1 MREAIFHLERT
12 EGGSIQTQLRHM
24 LVDAILSGQ
33 LEAGK
38 AVPSCR
44 KLAQQLKVSRN
55 TVVMAYQGLVDDGF
69 LVARERSGY
78 YVDPDITV
86 DRLSGLD
93 EENEAEEKVSYDWES
108 RLNFKP
114 GRRKHKKHFKDWR
127 EQPYPFVAGQM
138 DYTLFPLASWREC
151 SRQAMGRKIM
161 EDVSF
166 DAYDEDDPE
175 LLDQIRTRL
184 LPRRGINAKSS
195 QILVTMGVQNALYLI
210 GALMIS
216 EKDTV
221 GLEEPGYQDSYML
234 CTKSGAKIKS
244 LPLDENGVIV
254 DEKLNGCDYV
264 YVTPSHNSPTTVT
277 LSMARRKALL
287 EKASEEDFLI
297 LEDDYEPETNFIGN
311 PTPAL
316 KSLDKEGRVI
326 YMGSLSKSVFPA
338 LRMGYIVAPEP
349 LIRELRALRR
359 LMYRHPPSNN
369 QRTAA
374 LFLGQGHYDSFI
386 ARLKRIYKERWE
398 IMREALDRYLP
409 GASVAPTFGGTC
421 FWVKAPESL
430 DSSDL
435 AESLR
440 EDGVLIEPCEDFFF
454 SEGAPSNYFRLGYT
468 SVPNEK
474 IDAGIELIAKHIKKL
489 SERQG

>member
-1 MREAIFHLERT
+1 MREALFHLERT

-55 TVVMAYQGLVDDGF
+55 TVVLAYQGLVDDGF

-78 YVDPDITV
+78 YVDPDITIDQLRV
-86 DRLSGLD
+86 DD
-93 EENEAEEKVSYDWES
+93 EKEEVEEALSYDLES

-114 GRRKHKKHFKDWR
+114 KRRKHMSHFSDWR
-127 EQPYPFVAGQM
+127 QHPYPFVAGQM
-138 DYTLFPLASWREC
+138 DYSLFPLASWREC

-161 EDVSF
+161 EDVSY
-166 DAYDEDDPE
+166 DAYDTDDPE
-175 LLDQIRTRL
+175 LLDQIRSRL
-184 LPRRGINAKSS
+184 LSRRGIKANTS

-216 EKDTV
+216 PEDTV
-221 GLEEPGYQDSYML
+221 GIEEPGYQDSYII
-234 CTKSGAKIKS
+234 CSKSGAKIQP
-244 LPLDENGVIV
+244 LPQDQQGVIV
-254 DEKLNGCDYV
+254 DEKLDDCDYV

-277 LSMARRKALL
+277 LSLDRRKALL
-287 EKASEEDFLI
+287 EKASHQDFLI

-316 KSLDKEGRVI
+316 KSMDREGRVI

-369 QRTAA
+369 QKTAA

-386 ARLKRIYKERWE
+386 AKLKRIYKERWE
-398 IMREALDRYLP
+398 SMREALDKYMP

-421 FWVKAPESL
+421 FWVKAPETI
-430 DSSDL
+430 DSTLL
-435 AESLR
+435 AEELLKV
-440 EDGVLIEPCEDFFF
+440 GVVIEPCEDFFY
-454 SEGAPSNYFRLGYT
+454 SDNAPRNYFRISYT
-468 SVPNEK
+468 SISNEK
-474 IDAGIELIAKHIKKL
+474 IDAGIRLIAETIDRIK
-489 SERQG
+489 

>member
-1 MREAIFHLERT
+1 MREAIFHLERK
-12 EGGSIQTQLRHM
+12 ESGSIQTQLRHM

-33 LEAGK
+33 LQAGK

-55 TVVMAYQGLVDDGF
+55 TVVLAYQGLVDDGF
-69 LVARERSGY
+69 LVAKERSGY
-78 YVDPDITV
+78 YVDPDITT
-86 DRLSGLD
+86 DRLTGIVEGDASDD
-93 EENEAEEKVSYDWES
+93 EEISYDLES

-127 EQPYPFVAGQM
+127 EQPYPFIHGQM

-161 EDVSF
+161 EDVSH

-175 LLDQIRTRL
+175 LLEQIRSRL
-184 LPRRGINAKSS
+184 LSRRGIKAKPSHV
-195 QILVTMGVQNALYLI
+195 LVTLGVQNALYLI
-210 GALMIS
+210 GALMVS
-216 EKDTV
+216 SRHVV
-221 GLEEPGYQDSYML
+221 GMEEPGYPDGRIIFQ
-234 CTKSGAKIKS
+234 KSEATIHP
-244 LPLDENGVIV
+244 LPV
-254 DEKLNGCDYV
+254 DEEGMVVDDQLNDCDYV
-264 YVTPSHNSPTTVT
+264 YVTPSHSCPTTAT
-277 LSMARRKALL
+277 LSLDRRKSLL
-287 EKASEEDFLI
+287 KLASEQDFLI

-316 KSLDKEGRVI
+316 KSMDKEGRVI
-326 YMGSLSKSVFPA
+326 YMGSLSKSLFPA

-398 IMREALDRYLP
+398 TMRVSLDRYLP
-409 GASVAPTFGGTC
+409 GASVASTFGGTS
-421 FWVKAPESL
+421 FWVKAPEHVDAEIL
-430 DSSDL
+430 AKDL
-435 AESLR
+435 LA
-440 EDGVLIEPCEDFFF
+440 DGVVIEPSGDYYFTEN
-454 SEGAPSNYFRLGYT
+454 APKNYFRLGY
-468 SVPNEK
+468 SSISNEK
-474 IDAGIELIAKHIKKL
+474 IDEGIKIIAEQIK
-489 SERQG
+489 RIQP